1 MDVVDPLDSN
11 SSNFNGKDAAGRM
24 RTGVCTTGVRGSLVQ
39 IQSSRP
45 INTGSDCQ
53 FFSHHDSHLIF
64 RCQIIQLLEDINVN
78 ILRDRLEPVSSFGE
92 PVAYSAPRKLAA
104 GGVVS
109 LPFDILRATRQDR
122 ISVTTVEC
130 LKYVFF
136 TI

>member
-1 MDVVDPLDSN
+1 
-11 SSNFNGKDAAGRM
+11 M

-104 GGVVS
+104 GGVIEKGATVVCTLTGHGLKDPETAIES
-109 LPFDILRATRQDR
+109 SAQPRRIKPDIGAALDAMGLEEGR
-122 ISVTTVEC
+122 
-130 LKYVFF
+130 
-136 TI
+136 